1 MRIQNIMR
9 VVGQVMLILALF
21 IMVPF
26 FFGILDEGV
35 LYYSFPMASFL
46 AGGVGFLLYYYGT

>member
-9 VVGQVMLILALF
+9 VVGQVMLILASF

-35 LYYSFPMASFL
+35 LY
-46 AGGVGFLLYYYGT
+46 LLHHV